1 MYIRVHTSFHSCR
14 ARGGN
19 RVSSVI
25 LFLIPFTQSISLK
38 LELGLASKPQLPLD
52 ITLRGDSASQKG

>member
-1 MYIRVHTSFHSCR
+1 M
-14 ARGGN
+14 
-19 RVSSVI
+19 SSVI